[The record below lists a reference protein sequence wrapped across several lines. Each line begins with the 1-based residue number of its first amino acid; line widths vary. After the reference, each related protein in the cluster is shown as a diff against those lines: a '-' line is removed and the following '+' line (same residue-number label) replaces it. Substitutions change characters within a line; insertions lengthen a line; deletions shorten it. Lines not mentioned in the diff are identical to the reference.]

1 MVVVDAGCSAD
12 EISDSNLRES
22 LRLGKSL
29 ARFWGNFFSG
39 VNMKVV
45 AVHVSINGL
54 RFELKNYQFS
64 NVCEIFRLI
73 IKG

>member
-1 MVVVDAGCSAD
+1 MPAAPPMKYRIRIYGNRYVLANRWHDFG
-12 EISDSNLRES
+12 EI
-22 LRLGKSL
+22 
-29 ARFWGNFFSG
+29 FFSG